1 MPFSSYDVHG
11 LRLLS
16 HAHTEAMESLQKSLN
31 RPLTLREKAGFS
43 RRFVANLTKAYD
55 SGVREPS
62 ALLTAALHA
71 VLLHSA

>member
-16 HAHTEAMESLQKSLN
+16 HAHAEAMERLQKSLN
-31 RPLTLREKAGFS
+31 RPCTQREKANLS
-43 RRFVANLTKAYD
+43 RRIIATLTKAYD

-62 ALLTAALHA
+62 ALLTAALHT
-71 VLLHSA
+71 VLLPSA